1 MAPGTYHY
9 TSGLIDSATL
19 EFKGTIEVLPE
30 KSLTLPGEA
39 RKGDQ
44 KQQTKFQQFQKMNF

>member
-39 RKGDQ
+39 RNDKNTTN
-44 KQQTKFQQFQKMNF
+44 KISHHFKK

>member
-9 TSGLIDSATL
+9 TSGLIDLATL

-30 KSLTLPGEA
+30 KSFTLPGKA
-39 RKGDQ
+39 RKD
-44 KQQTKFQQFQKMNF
+44 KSRKFVEIS